1 MITLPTLPP
10 VAATLPP
17 CRPPGQAAGDDPCAT
32 LWLDD
37 GRHLS
42 VAPLHPHDAA
52 ATQAFIA
59 ALSPDSRYRRFH
71 VGIPMLPPAL
81 LARLVDVDQVRH
93 VALAAR
99 APGLPDLVAEARYV
113 VDEEAVGA
121 EFAVAVADAWQG
133 RGLGRQLLQRLARH
147 ARSQGLRHLHGDVLA
162 DNRAMRGLV
171 ERLGGRL
178 QARADEPGV
187 LQARFDVAAWSA

>member
-1 MITLPTLPP
+1 MIAPSTMR
-10 VAATLPP
+10 VVPP
-17 CRPPGQAAGDDPCAT
+17 CRPAGLAADDDPCAS

-37 GRHLS
+37 GRRLS

-59 ALSPDSRYRRFH
+59 GLSPDSRYRRFH

-81 LARLVDVDQVRH
+81 LARLVDIDQVSH

-99 APGLPDLVAEARYV
+99 VPGLPALVAEARYV
-113 VDEEAVGA
+113 VDEQAVGA
-121 EFAVAVADAWQG
+121 EFAVTVADAWQG
-133 RGLGRQLLQRLARH
+133 LGLGRQLLQRLARR
-147 ARSQGLRHLHGDVLA
+147 ARSQGLRLLHGDVLA

-171 ERLGGRL
+171 ERLGGTL
-178 QARADEPGV
+178 LARADEPGV
-187 LQARFDVAAWSA
+187 LQARFDVAAWLA

>member
-1 MITLPTLPP
+1 VIAPSTLRAVL
-10 VAATLPP
+10 P
-17 CRPPGQAAGDDPCAT
+17 CRPPGLATGDDPCAT

-37 GRHLS
+37 GRRLS
-42 VAPLHPHDAA
+42 VAPLQAHDAA

-81 LARLVDVDQVRH
+81 LSRLVDIDQVRH

-99 APGLPDLVAEARYV
+99 VPGRPAIVAEARYV

-121 EFAVAVADAWQG
+121 EFAVTVADAWQG
-133 RGLGRQLLQRLARH
+133 SGLGRQLLQRLARH
-147 ARSQGLRHLHGDVLA
+147 ARAQGLRHLQGDVLA

-187 LQARFDVAAWSA
+187 LQARFDAAAWSA

>member
-1 MITLPTLPP
+1 MIALPTLPP

-17 CRPPGQAAGDDPCAT
+17 CRPPGLAAGDDPCAT

-37 GRHLS
+37 GRRLS
-42 VAPLHPHDAA
+42 VAPLQPHDAA
-52 ATQAFIA
+52 ATRAFIA

-81 LARLVDVDQVRH
+81 LARLVDIDQVRH

-99 APGLPDLVAEARYV
+99 VPGLPALVAEARYV
-113 VDEEAVGA
+113 VDEDAVGA
-121 EFAVAVADAWQG
+121 EFAVTVADAWQG

-147 ARSQGLRHLHGDVLA
+147 ARAQGLRLLHGDVLA
-162 DNRAMRGLV
+162 DNRSMRGLV

>member
-1 MITLPTLPP
+1 MIAPSTWR
-10 VAATLPP
+10 VMPP
-17 CRPPGQAAGDDPCAT
+17 CRPAGLAADDDPCAA

-37 GRHLS
+37 GRRLS

-81 LARLVDVDQVRH
+81 LARLVDIDQVRH

-99 APGLPDLVAEARYV
+99 VPGLPALVAEARYV
-113 VDEEAVGA
+113 VDEDAVGA
-121 EFAVAVADAWQG
+121 EFAVTVADAWQG
-133 RGLGRQLLQRLARH
+133 LGLGRQLLQRLARH
-147 ARSQGLRHLHGDVLA
+147 ARGQGLRLLHGDVLA

-171 ERLGGRL
+171 ERLGGVLR
-178 QARADEPGV
+178 ARTDEPGV